1 MSVKPLQSVQRALE
15 VLEAVAEHQPVGVGE
30 LSRLLDSDK
39 SAVQRVLVTLH
50 AVGWI
55 RPAGGGPTA
64 WELSSR
70 PLILAGLSRRPS
82 DLLART
88 RPILEELARSTGET
102 AMVAVPD
109 ADRIVA
115 VDVVESTHQL
125 RAAPRLGSVLP
136 PASSAAGIALFS
148 MMDAAEIARYGVD
161 PHDPVLAAAMEHT
174 RKRGWSLNAGAV
186 SSEIT
191 TVGAVVL
198 DDLGRPEAALII
210 SAPTSRLTPDRQDA
224 TGALVSAAAARL
236 GGRRE
241 RVVG

>member
-30 LSRLLDSDK
+30 LSRLLGSDK
-39 SAVQRVLVTLH
+39 SAVQRALVTLH

-88 RPILEELARSTGET
+88 RPVLEELARSTGET
-102 AMVAVPD
+102 AMLALPD
-109 ADRIVA
+109 GDRIVA

-125 RAAPRLGSVLP
+125 RTAPRLGSVLP

-148 MMDAAEIARYGVD
+148 AMDADEIARYGVD
-161 PHDPVLAAAMEHT
+161 PHDPILAEAMQRT
-174 RKRGWSLNAGAV
+174 RERGWSLNAGAV
-186 SSEIT
+186 SSDIT

-198 DDLGRPEAALII
+198 DDLGRPGAALVI
-210 SAPTSRLTPDRQDA
+210 SAPASRLAPEHRGA
-224 TGALVSAAAARL
+224 TGELVSAAAARL
-236 GGRRE
+236 GGGRDR
-241 RVVG
+241 GA